1 VNVAVVPLIVPVP
14 SVVVPSLKVTVPVTP
29 AGTVAVK
36 VTDWPT
42 FDGLGE
48 EFRAMFATPF
58 WPRVAL
64 LTTWLKA
71 VAELVVKLVESGVYT
86 AVMV

>member
-1 VNVAVVPLIVPVP
+1 MVNVAVVPVIVPVP

-42 FDGLGE
+42 RDGFGE
-48 EFRAMFATPF
+48 EFNAMFATPF
-58 WPRVAL
+58 CPSVAL

-71 VAELVVKLVESGVYT
+71 VALLAVKEVESGV
-86 AVMV
+86 